1 MRFSK
6 ATANVWLHV
15 DLPQISSPEECDVI
29 CNTVVVIHLMVIDFI
44 REKKVRKKLHLIDR
58 SGIDYLS
65 KRAITWE
72 LQEDPGESLSDCED
86 KEDDMEKLD
95 NEVDED
101 AADGFVVPDG
111 YLSDSEVWFVA

>member
-1 MRFSK
+1 
-6 ATANVWLHV
+6 
-15 DLPQISSPEECDVI
+15 
-29 CNTVVVIHLMVIDFI
+29 MVIDFI
-44 REKKVRKKLHLIDR
+44 REKEVRKKLHLIDR

-101 AADGFVVPDG
+101 AADGFIVPDG